1 MAEKIGIPLHG
12 TKKVLAAPV
21 TADGTVPLE
30 AAWKEL
36 CRTYKNSVEIVDTK
50 PTKKQEYCD
59 QQSKPIKIFYES
71 GATEG
76 KFQAYDYDPA
86 TLVELIG
93 GTTVDGEWTEPEEN
107 LGKEIALRFMTDS
120 GHQITYPQV
129 MLIAT
134 KNMKLVKDGLA
145 LIDCEFDPLLPGK
158 IKKLP

>member
-12 TKKVLAAPV
+12 NKKVLAAPV
-21 TADGTVPLE
+21 TADGSVPLE

-36 CRTYKNSVEIVDTK
+36 CRTYKNSVEIVDAA
-50 PTKKQEYCD
+50 PTKKPEYCD
-59 QQSKPIKIFYES
+59 QQSKPFKIFYEA

-93 GTTVDGEWTEPEEN
+93 GTTLDGEWTEPEEN

-120 GHQITYPQV
+120 GHQITYPSV
-129 MLIAT
+129 MLFAKKNLKLT
-134 KNMKLVKDGLA
+134 KDSVALLDIDFEPLV
-145 LIDCEFDPLLPGK
+145 PGK
-158 IKKLP
+158 FKKLP